1 MCVLDGLRY
10 REIQCSVIR
19 VCLCEIPR
27 VASRRV
33 CFEYV
38 HEEVSYGSSHAKLRR
53 GRACY
58 TEILLIPNCVTVIAT
73 LLFGGEDIR
82 GTWK

>member
-1 MCVLDGLRY
+1 M
-10 REIQCSVIR
+10 
-19 VCLCEIPR
+19 
-27 VASRRV
+27 ASRRV

-38 HEEVSYGSSHAKLRR
+38 HEGVSYGSSHAKLRR

-73 LLFGGEDIR
+73 LLFGGGITASGKDIR